1 MRSGRKKKKKKV
13 KHRNKEMAEQ
23 FQRVHHDSA
32 HDEREERQKGEG
44 KQKK

>member
-23 FQRVHHDSA
+23 FQRVHHESV
-32 HDEREERQKGEG
+32 HDEESNISERRSISR
-44 KQKK
+44 